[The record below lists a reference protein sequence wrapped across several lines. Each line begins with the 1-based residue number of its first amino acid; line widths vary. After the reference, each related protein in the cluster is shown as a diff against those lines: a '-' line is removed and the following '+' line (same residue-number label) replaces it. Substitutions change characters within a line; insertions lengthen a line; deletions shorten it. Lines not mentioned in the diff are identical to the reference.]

1 MQSIDKLKDIGP
13 IITDLANQLHISE
26 NDVVRQAVYYF
37 AEKIKKKKRLMT
49 FAGTLDNDEAD
60 NMLDFIYKSRLNI
73 QFNEYSI

>member
-49 FAGTLDNDEAD
+49 FAGTLDNDEAV
-60 NMLDFIYKSRLNI
+60 NMLDFIYKSRLNKDLDI
-73 QFNEYSI
+73 SL